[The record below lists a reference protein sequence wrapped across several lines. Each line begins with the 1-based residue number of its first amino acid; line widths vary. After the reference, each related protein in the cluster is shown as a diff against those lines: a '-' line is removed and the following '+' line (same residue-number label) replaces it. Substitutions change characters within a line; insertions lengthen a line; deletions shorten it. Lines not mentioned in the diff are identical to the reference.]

1 MLNDIGSKKE
11 DECMQSFIEEINF
24 LFVKL
29 NLQTEISNQMQTD
42 NSITIVRLQ
51 EENKFLK
58 SEIQLKNEVIR
69 VISNE
74 RKTMEE
80 RTNKTCE
87 TTVDNTNTVVTEKT
101 HSRKIN
107 VTVVGD
113 SIIKQV
119 KPNHMRNN
127 GNIKAHV
134 KSFPGAKTSHMHHHA
149 QPSLD
154 YNPDVIVLHC
164 GTNDL
169 RDEKD
174 PANIANGI
182 IKLAESIKNAN
193 TPIIVSSLTT
203 RSDKFKKKAAIVNT
217 KLNELCE
224 NQSIHIIKHPNIE
237 EKHLSRD
244 GLHLNYKGVELLTKN
259 ISSAI
264 FT

>member
-1 MLNDIGSKKE
+1 MAAALIRVAALNR
-11 DECMQSFIEEINF
+11 SF
-24 LFVKL
+24 
-29 NLQTEISNQMQTD
+29 T
-42 NSITIVRLQ
+42 
-51 EENKFLK
+51 
-58 SEIQLKNEVIR
+58 

-87 TTVDNTNTVVTEKT
+87 TTVDNTNTVVTEKIQ
-101 HSRKIN
+101 SRKIN

-127 GNIKAHV
+127 GNIKAHL
-134 KSFPGAKTSHMHHHA
+134 KSFPGAKTSHMHHHV

-182 IKLAESIKNAN
+182 IKLAESIK
-193 TPIIVSSLTT
+193 
-203 RSDKFKKKAAIVNT
+203 K
-217 KLNELCE
+217 
-224 NQSIHIIKHPNIE
+224 
-237 EKHLSRD
+237 
-244 GLHLNYKGVELLTKN
+244 Y
-259 ISSAI
+259 
-264 FT
+264 

>member
-1 MLNDIGSKKE
+1 MFPSLVPN
-11 DECMQSFIEEINF
+11 
-24 LFVKL
+24 
-29 NLQTEISNQMQTD
+29 ISNQTQTD
-42 NSITIVRLQ
+42 NSRLQ

-69 VISNE
+69 LISNE

-87 TTVDNTNTVVTEKT
+87 TTVDNTNTVVTEKIQ
-101 HSRKIN
+101 SRKIN

-119 KPNHMRNN
+119 KPNHVRNN
-127 GNIKAHV
+127 GNITHF
-134 KSFPGAKTSHMHHHA
+134 KSFPGAKTLHMHHHV

-154 YNPDVIVLHC
+154 YNPDIIVLHC

-182 IKLAESIKNAN
+182 VKLAESIKK
-193 TPIIVSSLTT
+193 ILIH
-203 RSDKFKKKAAIVNT
+203 
-217 KLNELCE
+217 KLLY
-224 NQSIHIIKHPNIE
+224 P
-237 EKHLSRD
+237 
-244 GLHLNYKGVELLTKN
+244 
-259 ISSAI
+259 A
-264 FT
+264 